1 MTSRHIALGRP
12 AAAIALILILGACSA
27 GGGATAA
34 PSAPA
39 ETTSPPA
46 DSPAASPGGG
56 GGGTI
61 GEPGGNNVV
70 PQPGQLEVHPVA
82 ADELTAQ
89 VDGRN
94 VTIGI
99 TWTSGVAP
107 CNVLDHIVVEKGE
120 GSYTITLFEGHGPG
134 EQVCI
139 MIAEQHRTSVEL
151 GELASGTYAIRDGMG
166 NAAPIEVVIS

>member
-1 MTSRHIALGRP
+1 MTSRPIAFGRP
-12 AAAIALILILGACSA
+12 AAAILLTLALAACSA
-27 GGGATAA
+27 GGAASTAPTA
-34 PSAPA
+34 PP
-39 ETTSPPA
+39 ETSPPSA
-46 DSPAASPGGG
+46 IASPEAPGGD

-61 GEPGGNNVV
+61 GGPGGNIVV

-82 ADELTAQ
+82 ADALTAQ

-107 CNVLDHIVVEKGE
+107 CNVLDHIIVEEGE

-139 MIAEQHRTSVEL
+139 MIAEQHRTSVDL
-151 GELASGTYAIRDGMG
+151 GELAAGTYTIQDGMG
-166 NAAPIEVVIS
+166 NAAPIEVVVS